1 MRGGKRST
9 AQKREAPKL
18 LNAIVIKGESE
29 RTVPNLKKCQK
40 GRKAE
45 RQKERRKERKE
56 GRKTDKIP

>member
-18 LNAIVIKGESE
+18 LNAIVIKSESE
-29 RTVPNLKKCQK
+29 RTVPNFKKYQK
-40 GRKAE
+40 GRK
-45 RQKERRKERKE
+45 KERNE